1 MQVRAGELI
10 SSLHHIQAEGFSCI
24 VEFESNASIAVSS
37 GQTPPN
43 IFKCSLVFQSGALT
57 YAGRKVPAPLE
68 FAHWV
73 SHKMQL
79 AHMESTLQMV
89 TSRVKNPNSVRELI
103 EFITRFGL
111 IKWPDLEN
119 LMHREAAVFLE
130 QAQLC
135 PGVLQKKMSSS
146 FDLSYGED
154 HHGLNLALIQQILDK
169 RKQLWQSLAP
179 EIVLDT
185 VLCPRPDK
193 ASFLPPQIL
202 PHFSRWITGQF
213 KLSEI
218 AWGCGED
225 PLNLAQTYLKWSRQD
240 WLSLKNISN
249 SPRSTTLP
257 PGSVTITRP
266 IILSVDDSKIV
277 QTMITR
283 AIGDLYDVQLA
294 NNATDALNILQL
306 QKVEL
311 LLLDVTMPDIDGL
324 ELCRTIRAMPQFKQ
338 LPIIMLTAKDG
349 IIDKFK
355 GQFAGSTQYLT
366 KPIDREK
373 LLPVLEK
380 YIPQV
385 ASQTT
390 GVGK

>member
-10 SSLHHIQAEGFSCI
+10 SSLHQIQAEGFSCV
-24 VEFESNASIAVSS
+24 VEFTSIANNAVAPAQLQPS
-37 GQTPPN
+37 
-43 IFKCSLVFQSGALT
+43 IFQFSLVFQSGALT
-57 YAGRKVPAPLE
+57 YAGRKVPTPLE

-79 AHMESTLQMV
+79 THMESTLQMV

-103 EFITRFGL
+103 EFIARFGL

-119 LMHREAAVFLE
+119 MMHREAAIFIE
-130 QAQLC
+130 EGQRY
-135 PGVLQKKMSSS
+135 PGVVQKSMSSS

-154 HHGLNLALIQQILDK
+154 FHGLNLALIRQILEK
-169 RKQLWQSLAP
+169 RQQLWQSLTP
-179 EIVLDT
+179 EIVFDT
-185 VLCPRPDK
+185 ILCPRPDS
-193 ASFLPPQIL
+193 AHLLPPQIL
-202 PHFSRWITGQF
+202 PHFERWITGKF

-218 AWGCGED
+218 AIGCAED
-225 PLNLAQTYLKWSRQD
+225 PLKLAQTYLNWSRQD
-240 WLSLKNISN
+240 WLSLKNTSN
-249 SPRSTTLP
+249 SPRTSTLP
-257 PGSVTITRP
+257 PSPATTTRP

-277 QTMITR
+277 QTMIAR
-283 AIGDLYDVQLA
+283 AIGDLYDVRLA
-294 NNATDALNILQL
+294 NNAVDALNLL
-306 QKVEL
+306 HTQKVSL

-349 IIDKFK
+349 IVDKFK

-366 KPIDREK
+366 KPVDRDK
-373 LLPVLEK
+373 LLPVLDK

-385 ASQTT
+385 APQAI